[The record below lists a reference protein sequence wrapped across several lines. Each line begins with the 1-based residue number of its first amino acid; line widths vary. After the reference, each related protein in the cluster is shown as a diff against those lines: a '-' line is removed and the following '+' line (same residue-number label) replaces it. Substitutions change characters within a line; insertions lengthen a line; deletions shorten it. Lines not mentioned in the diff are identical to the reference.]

1 MDGVGSSKMQRDRRI
16 RTQRG
21 FTFIE
26 VLIALCVLT
35 FGVLSLVS
43 VFTQGLRAS
52 YQTQLQYIAQQKAQ
66 ESLETIFTARDTKLL
81 AWAQINNVSK
91 GGVFKDG
98 PQPLCSSGP
107 DGLFGTD
114 DDITTQPDVIT
125 IGPGPDG
132 AFGTA
137 DDVVIN
143 LNPWMTRTIA
153 IIPAPNTPNLNQITI
168 TINWTFQGQSSS
180 FQIVSY
186 ISNYS

>member
-1 MDGVGSSKMQRDRRI
+1 MPRDRKV

-26 VLIALCVLT
+26 VLIALGVLT

-52 YQTQLQYIAQQKAQ
+52 YQTQIQYLAQQKAQ
-66 ESLETIFTARDTKLL
+66 EALETIFTARDTKLL
-81 AWAQINNVSK
+81 TWAQIANVSG

-98 PQPLCSSGP
+98 PQQLCASGP
-107 DGLFGTD
+107 DGLFGTED
-114 DDITTQPDVIT
+114 DLTGTPDVIT

-132 AFGTA
+132 VFGTA

-153 IIPAPNTPNLNQITI
+153 ITPVATTPNLNQVTI